1 MNLLRTIPVIRGDAH
16 STSLLSLAGA
26 APAR

>member
-1 MNLLRTIPVIRGDAH
+1 MKLLRKILVIRKNAQ
-16 STSLLSLAGA
+16 SKSLLSLAGE

>member
-1 MNLLRTIPVIRGDAH
+1 MNLLRTIPVIRGNAH
-16 STSLLSLAGA
+16 STSLLILAGE

>member
-1 MNLLRTIPVIRGDAH
+1 MNLLRKIPALRKNVHLA
-16 STSLLSLAGA
+16 SLLSLAGE

>member
-1 MNLLRTIPVIRGDAH
+1 MNLPRTIPVIRENAH
-16 STSLLSLAGA
+16 STSLLSLAGE